1 MTVFDEGQ
9 QQFWREHG
17 YMVVRDVVPAPLL
30 EAVKQN
36 IEEFLGKDLSDPDDW
51 YNLAADPKPGHEQVM
66 AGLRKWF
73 PAREAP
79 QVADMRSSKEQ
90 E

>member
-9 QQFWREHG
+9 QQFWRERG

-51 YNLAADPKPGHEQVM
+51 Y
-66 AGLRKWF
+66 
-73 PAREAP
+73 
-79 QVADMRSSKEQ
+79 
-90 E
+90 

>member
-17 YMVVRDVVPAPLL
+17 YMVVRDVVPAPLM

-36 IEEFLGKDLSDPDDW
+36 IEEFLGKDLSDPECRAKSKLSDC
-51 YNLAADPKPGHEQVM
+51 
-66 AGLRKWF
+66 GL
-73 PAREAP
+73 
-79 QVADMRSSKEQ
+79 VL
-90 E
+90 

>member
-1 MTVFDEGQ
+1 MGYKVWGAEIIASVTVQTQGKRMTVFDEGQ

-51 YNLAADPKPGHEQVM
+51 Y
-66 AGLRKWF
+66 
-73 PAREAP
+73 
-79 QVADMRSSKEQ
+79 KEPM
-90 E
+90 

>member
-9 QQFWREHG
+9 LQFWREHG

-51 YNLAADPKPGHEQVM
+51 Y
-66 AGLRKWF
+66 
-73 PAREAP
+73 
-79 QVADMRSSKEQ
+79 KEPM
-90 E
+90 

>member
-51 YNLAADPKPGHEQVM
+51 YKEPMYPGGIINMNAHQSMWDTRYFDLGIVKTM
-66 AGLRKWF
+66 IYKSIR
-73 PAREAP
+73 
-79 QVADMRSSKEQ
+79 
-90 E
+90 